1 MNADKRSSSTGG
13 PQVRWTSWSVAKSFI
28 SALVGIAIDEGIIRS
43 EDDAISNYFEALKG
57 SAYDGVSIKHVLQMS
72 SGARWHEDYS
82 DPTSDVNRLG
92 LVMAGIQGLDEFV
105 HAIQPEAPPGTVC
118 RYNSAD
124 TQALGMLL
132 RGATGR
138 NLTDYMQEKLIEPLG
153 MESPGYW
160 LTDKNG
166 IELVLAGLNLTARD
180 FAKIGELFR
189 NNGQVD
195 GKRIVSEQ
203 WVRKS
208 VAASEPHLVP
218 GNVIVGGHKF
228 GFGYGYQ
235 WWVPEGSEGEYSA
248 IGVYNQFVY
257 VHPGNRSVIVKLS
270 ANPNYG
276 LSEKESDN
284 KDEENMAMLQA
295 ISNNL

>member
-1 MNADKRSSSTGG
+1 M
-13 PQVRWTSWSVAKSFI
+13 PKSFI

-166 IELVLAGLNLTARD
+166 IELVLAGLNLTARGLCQNWRIIP
-180 FAKIGELFR
+180 KQR
-189 NNGQVD
+189 S
-195 GKRIVSEQ
+195 GKR
-203 WVRKS
+203 
-208 VAASEPHLVP
+208 
-218 GNVIVGGHKF
+218 
-228 GFGYGYQ
+228 
-235 WWVPEGSEGEYSA
+235 
-248 IGVYNQFVY
+248 
-257 VHPGNRSVIVKLS
+257 
-270 ANPNYG
+270 
-276 LSEKESDN
+276 
-284 KDEENMAMLQA
+284 
-295 ISNNL
+295 

>member
-1 MNADKRSSSTGG
+1 
-13 PQVRWTSWSVAKSFI
+13 
-28 SALVGIAIDEGIIRS
+28 
-43 EDDAISNYFEALKG
+43 
-57 SAYDGVSIKHVLQMS
+57 MS
-72 SGARWHEDYS
+72 SGARWNEDYS

-189 NNGQVD
+189 NNGQVND
-195 GKRIVSEQ
+195 KRIVSEQ

-208 VAASEPHLVP
+208 VEASEPHLLP

-235 WWVPEGSEGEYSA
+235 WWVPEGNEGEYSA